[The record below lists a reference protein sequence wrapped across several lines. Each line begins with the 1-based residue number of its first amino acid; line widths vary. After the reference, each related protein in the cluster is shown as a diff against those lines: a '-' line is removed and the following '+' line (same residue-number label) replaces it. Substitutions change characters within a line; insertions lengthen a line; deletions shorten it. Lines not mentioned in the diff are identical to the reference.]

1 MKKRLLVLNTTVMI
15 GLGSTFAIPNVNAE
29 SINSLQSQ
37 RTEIKASIS
46 QAEQAI
52 AEAQVEIASLNEQIK
67 RIDQAIQDNNDMIV
81 KTEADITAAQAEIQK
96 LEEEIA
102 VLQER
107 IAKRNEVLKERA
119 LSFQES
125 GGNIGYIEVLLGSSS
140 FSDFV
145 DRVDAVAKI
154 VEADQSLLEQHDLDK
169 KDLETKQGTVE
180 KKLADLN
187 SQKIELEGMK
197 TQILEQKQENDRL
210 KAEVEQK
217 EQENAAK
224 LADLQSQDSQIA
236 SKISAIQQAIEQEQR
251 AAAAAVQTNAGSTS
265 VPASERKP
273 SGSIND
279 VITAGYK
286 YIGNSAYRFGGG
298 RTASDIANGYFDCSG
313 FVSWAFSQAGIKVGA
328 STDVLK
334 NAGTQ
339 IPASQMQP
347 GDLVFFNTYKTDGH
361 VGIYIGGGKFI
372 GSQDSTGVAIAN
384 MSSGYWQQHFN
395 GRVVRVQ

>member
-15 GLGSTFAIPNVNAE
+15 GLGSTFAIPNANAE
-29 SINSLQSQ
+29 SINSLQNQ

-46 QAEQAI
+46 QAEQAL
-52 AEAQVEIASLNEQIK
+52 AAAQVEIANLNEQIK
-67 RIDQAIQDNNDMIV
+67 RIDQAIEDNNHMIV
-81 KTEADITAAQAEIQK
+81 KTEADIIAAQAEIQK

-102 VLQER
+102 ILQER
-107 IAKRNEVLKERA
+107 IAKRNEVLKDRA

-125 GGNIGYIEVLLGSSS
+125 GGNVGYIEVLLGSSS

-145 DRVDAVAKI
+145 DRVDAVSKI
-154 VEADQSLLEQHDLDK
+154 VEADQTLLEQHDLDK
-169 KDLETKQGTVE
+169 KDLETKQGTVQT
-180 KKLADLN
+180 KLTDLN
-187 SQKIELEGMK
+187 NQKIELEGMK
-197 TQILEQKQENDRL
+197 AQILEQKQENDRL

-217 EQENAAK
+217 EKDNAAT

-236 SKISAIQQAIEQEQR
+236 SRITAIQQAIEQEQR
-251 AAAAAVQTNAGSTS
+251 AAAAAVQKNAVAASF
-265 VPASERKP
+265 PASERKA

-298 RTASDIANGYFDCSG
+298 RNASDIANGYFDCSG
-313 FVSWAFSQAGIKVGA
+313 FVHWAFAQAGIRVGA
-328 STDVLK
+328 STDQLK

-339 IPASQMQP
+339 IPTSQMQP

-372 GSQDSTGVAIAN
+372 GSQDSTGVAIAD
-384 MSSGYWQQHFN
+384 MSSGYWQGHFN